1 MAAVR
6 TLKTVVF
13 MGSSRNCV
21 PPCEAARLDPLQAA
35 HARG

>member
-21 PPCEAARLDPLQAA
+21 PPCEAAQRRATPVHGPA
-35 HARG
+35 